1 MVRPIVKDK
10 FMLSQK
16 SAPADRSDLPT
27 AQDLV
32 ETIAAHAE
40 ECVGMAAN
48 MIGVLKRIIVF
59 QEFNRYVVMINPE
72 VVWASP
78 ATYDTNEGCLCHEG
92 AKDVTRHEE
101 IEVEFLD
108 LRMKKCRVKYSGITA
123 EIIQHEMDHL
133 EGILI

>member
-10 FMLSQK
+10 FLLSQK
-16 SAPADRSDLPT
+16 SAPADRKDLPV
-27 AQDLV
+27 AQDMV

-59 QEFNRYVVMINPE
+59 QEGNKYVVMLNPE
-72 VVWASP
+72 IKWASP
-78 ATYDTNEGCLCHEG
+78 ETYTIKEGCLCHVG
-92 AKDVTRHEE
+92 AQDVTRHEA

-108 LRMKKCRVKYSGITA
+108 LRMRKCRKKYDSITA
-123 EIIQHEMDHL
+123 EIIQHELDHL

>member
-10 FMLSQK
+10 FLLSQK
-16 SAPADRSDLPT
+16 SSPAGKEDLQT

-32 ETIAAHAE
+32 ETIADHAE

-48 MIGVLKRIIVF
+48 MIGVLKRMIVF
-59 QEFNRYVVMINPE
+59 QENNRYVVMLNP
-72 VVWASP
+72 VVRWQSP
-78 ATYDTNEGCLCHEG
+78 ETYDTNEGCLCHEG

-108 LRMKKCRVKYSGITA
+108 LRMRKCRVRYSGITA
-123 EIIQHEMDHL
+123 EIIQHELDHL

>member
-10 FMLSQK
+10 FLLSQK
-16 SAPADRSDLPT
+16 SAPADRGDLPV

-59 QEFNRYVVMINPE
+59 QEFNRYVVMLNPE
-72 VVWASP
+72 VVWKSP
-78 ATYDTNEGCLCHEG
+78 ETYDTNEGCLCHEG